1 MLDTTIKFSV
11 SVNVSIECPI
21 EVRSYAYRRFTVV
34 TVTRLLTRL
43 TRIRGDLIRA
53 WDSGSR
59 EAGEVPGAGPL
70 PVASPLHTLTRLLSV
85 RHSPP
90 AGLLRCQKDHAHK
103 GRAHPT
109 LSILYSASQVDFV

>member
-1 MLDTTIKFSV
+1 MRGIRVL
-11 SVNVSIECPI
+11 
-21 EVRSYAYRRFTVV
+21 ARR
-34 TVTRLLTRL
+34 
-43 TRIRGDLIRA
+43 GM
-53 WDSGSR
+53 
-59 EAGEVPGAGPL
+59 VPGARAGPL

-90 AGLLRCQKDHAHK
+90 AGLRCQKDHAHK